1 MSEEKIIQ
9 HSEKLVEVITGKKK
23 NWKEK
28 LKEVSQEIII
38 IVFAVTITLILHNW
52 NDRRH
57 EREIEREFLS
67 GISKDLATEAA
78 QLEAGIKAFQP
89 TMDYYDS
96 VWTQIS
102 NHSIHT
108 EYVDQYSGY
117 LINTSYFIFDNGRF
131 EGFKSSG
138 YLRLIENKELLKHL
152 LTLYTNIM
160 PFEQDADKN
169 VFRTREQDYNTYIGI
184 KIDIDSSGIR
194 HVSKLLNDPAVR
206 FQIFRYV
213 DYFEERKRHKQELI
227 KQINE
232 VVAEIHK
239 ELNT

>member
-1 MSEEKIIQ
+1 M
-9 HSEKLVEVITGKKK
+9 
-23 NWKEK
+23 
-28 LKEVSQEIII
+28 
-38 IVFAVTITLILHNW
+38 
-52 NDRRH
+52 
-57 EREIEREFLS
+57 
-67 GISKDLATEAA
+67 
-78 QLEAGIKAFQP
+78 
-89 TMDYYDS
+89 
-96 VWTQIS
+96 
-102 NHSIHT
+102 
-108 EYVDQYSGY
+108 
-117 LINTSYFIFDNGRF
+117 
-131 EGFKSSG
+131 
-138 YLRLIENKELLKHL
+138 RLIENKELLKHL

-184 KIDIDSSGIR
+184 KIDIDSSGVR

-227 KQINE
+227 KQIND